1 MKKNPTL
8 EKRRKQISEK
18 AKEYVKKEFEKL
30 DLVIELKKALLLL
43 ILHQQQ
49 KFLNQVL
56 DLFFE
61 QLLLF

>member
-30 DLVIELKKALLLL
+30 DLVID
-43 ILHQQQ
+43 Q
-49 KFLNQVL
+49 KQTI
-56 DLFFE
+56 
-61 QLLLF
+61 